1 MKTFEKLFGIMF
13 LTLIN
18 LVTATGQTT
27 VTLTWYG
34 QSTFLMKTGDGVK
47 VLMDP
52 ANPGLVKVDLNEP
65 VDLITVSHEHGD
77 HNYVALAKGNPV
89 VLRGLSG
96 SDYSKIDE
104 IIKGIRVRTVATFH
118 DNQGGTQRGKNA
130 IFIFELPGLKIV
142 HAGDLGHVLSD
153 SQVKEI
159 GTPDIL
165 LMPVGEVYTL
175 DLQSV
180 IKVINQLNPKVLI
193 PMHFSPANAQG
204 GLKLGTVEDFIKAAG
219 SSFDIKYSGHSE
231 TFVTGKLPSKTTIVV
246 MKTSD

>member
-1 MKTFEKLFGIMF
+1 MF
-13 LTLIN
+13 ITLIN
-18 LVTATGQTT
+18 VVTAAGQTP

-34 QSTFLMKTGDGVK
+34 HATFLMKTGDGVK

-52 ANPGLVKVDLNEP
+52 ANPGIIKADLNEP
-65 VDLITVSHEHGD
+65 VDLVTVSHEHGD
-77 HNYVALAKGNPV
+77 HNYVAMAKGNTV

-96 SDYSKIDE
+96 TDYSKIDE
-104 IIKGIRVRTVATFH
+104 VIKGVHVRTVASFH
-118 DNQGGTQRGKNA
+118 DNQGGAQRGKNA
-130 IFIFELPGLKIV
+130 IFIFELPGLRVV

-180 IKVINQLNPKVLI
+180 IEVVNQLHPKVLI
-193 PMHFSPANAQG
+193 PMHYSPANTVG
-204 GLKLGTVEDFIKAAG
+204 GLKLGTVEEFLKVAG
-219 SSFDIKYSGHSE
+219 SSFDVKYSGHSE
-231 TFVTGKLPSKTTIVV
+231 TFVAGKLPSKTTIIV

>member
-1 MKTFEKLFGIMF
+1 MKTLQKLLCIMILALVNIE
-13 LTLIN
+13 LTQ
-18 LVTATGQTT
+18 GQTS

-52 ANPGLVKVDLNEP
+52 ANPNMIKVDLNEP
-65 VDLITVSHEHGD
+65 VDLVTVSHEHGD

-96 SDYSKIDE
+96 SDYAKVDE
-104 IIKGIRVRTVATFH
+104 TVKGIHVRTVATFH
-118 DNQGGTQRGKNA
+118 DNQGGAQRGKNA
-130 IFIFELPGLKIV
+130 IFIFDLPGMKVV
-142 HAGDLGHVLSD
+142 HVGDLGHVLTEA
-153 SQVKEI
+153 QVKET
-159 GTPDIL
+159 GKPDIL
-165 LMPVGEVYTL
+165 MIPVGEIYTL

-180 IKVINQLNPKVLI
+180 IQVIKQLNPRIII

-204 GLKLGTVEDFIKAAG
+204 GLKLGTVEDFLKVAG
-219 SSFDIKYSGHSE
+219 SSFDVKYSGHSE
-231 TFVTGKLPSKTTIVV
+231 TFVAGKLPSKTTIIV